1 MKLFLYLIGGTGS
14 RILKPLIMQ
23 LAAGVQPEH
32 SFKEGDELQIVPIV
46 IDPHQTN
53 ADLIRT
59 QTLLSWYK
67 DIRKELYG
75 NDPGIK
81 KGFFSIKITS
91 LAELDG
97 KGAKDDFVFNLS
109 GISDKYFSEYI
120 DYDHMDSSNQALC
133 QALFSSDQLGTKMD
147 IGFVG
152 SPNIGSV
159 ALNSFTESQEFERF
173 TNVFSKD
180 DRVFIVSSIFGG
192 TGAAGYP
199 LIVKNIRNAKF
210 TDASTRGDLADARIG
225 ALTVMP
231 YFNVKSKDK
240 DGNDSRIQYSDFIAK
255 TKSALRYYKKNLTG
269 SGDKSSG
276 NTVNACYYLAD
287 PIKSQP
293 YDNDDGRYGQKNI
306 AHFIE
311 FVGALSIFDFLDISD
326 DALYTENGRAEK
338 PIYKEFGLK
347 RGLNEGKT
355 TIDIRDFGD
364 KTRRLIQD
372 RMYSFHLAYM
382 YYMYRLQTDL
392 NKKQRYTDDMPKMSK
407 DMLKNPF
414 FGDKLINFL
423 NDYIVWLGELYA
435 NQPRCFF
442 PFMVN
447 NGIEPPVY
455 SSSTTELNNCING
468 IGHQKRRIG
477 GEVSLNYDD
486 VLKKF
491 NELSQNNSGKYT
503 ENQQALKLMDLFYYG
518 FNDLLHKFFIY

>member
-14 RILKPLIMQ
+14 RVLKPLIMQ
-23 LAAGVQPEH
+23 LAAGVQPEQG
-32 SFKEGDELQIVPIV
+32 FKEGDELQIVPIV

-81 KGFFSIKITS
+81 KGFFGIKITS

-120 DYDHMDSSNQALC
+120 DYNHMDSSNQALC
-133 QALFSSDQLGTKMD
+133 QALFSSDQLSTKMD

-159 ALNSFTESQEFERF
+159 ALNSFTESEEFERF

-180 DRVFIVSSIFGG
+180 DRIFIVSSIFGG

-199 LIVKNIRNAKF
+199 MIVKNIRNARN
-210 TDASTRGDLADARIG
+210 TEASTRGDLVDARIG

-240 DGNDSRIQYSDFIAK
+240 DGMDSRIQYSDFIAK

-269 SGDKSSG
+269 SGGDRNSG

-293 YDNDDGRYGQKNI
+293 YDNDDGTYGQKNI
-306 AHFIE
+306 AHFVE
-311 FVGALSIFDFLDISD
+311 FVGALSIFDFLGLSD
-326 DALYTENGRAEK
+326 NMLKTEDGRAEK
-338 PIYKEFGLK
+338 PVYREFGMK
-347 RGLNEGKT
+347 RGMNEGKT
-355 TIDIRDFGD
+355 TIDLSDFGD
-364 KTRRLIQD
+364 KTRKILQD
-372 RMYSFHLAYM
+372 KMYSFHLAYI
-382 YYMYRLQTDL
+382 YYTYQLQNDL
-392 NKKQRYTDDMPKMSK
+392 DKKQRYTDDMPKMPK

-414 FGDKLINFL
+414 FGDKLSNFF
-423 NDYIVWLGELYA
+423 NDYLVWLGEMYA
-435 NQPRCFF
+435 NQPRCFS
-442 PFMVN
+442 PFNVN
-447 NGIEPPVY
+447 NGIDAPY
-455 SSSTTELNNCING
+455 SSSTTLLNNSISG
-468 IGHQKRRIG
+468 IGHQKKTF
-477 GEVSLNYDD
+477 GEKSLDFSD
-486 VLKKF
+486 TLGKF
-491 NELSQNNSGKYT
+491 NKLSKDKSGNYT
-503 ENQQALKLMDLFYYG
+503 ENQQALKLMDLFYQG
-518 FNDLLHKFFIY
+518 FNELLHEFFVY

>member
-14 RILKPLIMQ
+14 RVLKPLIMQ
-23 LAAGVQPEH
+23 LAAGVTPVQG
-32 SFKEGDELQIVPIV
+32 FKEGDELQIVPIV
-46 IDPHQTN
+46 IDPHQNN
-53 ADLIRT
+53 ADLVRT

-75 NDPGIK
+75 NDAGVK
-81 KGFFSIKITS
+81 NGFFAVKITS

-97 KGAKDDFVFNLS
+97 KGAKDDFVFNLT

-133 QALFSSDQLGTKMD
+133 QALFSSDQLNTKMD

-159 ALNSFTESQEFERF
+159 ALNSFTESMEFERF

-180 DRVFIVSSIFGG
+180 DRIFIVSSIFGG

-199 LIVKNIRNAKF
+199 LIVKNIRNARQ
-210 TDASTRGDLADARIG
+210 TESSTRGDLVDARIG

-240 DGNDSRIQYSDFIAK
+240 DGYDSRIQYSDFIAK

-269 SGDKSSG
+269 SGSDRNSG

-287 PIKSQP
+287 SIKSQP
-293 YDNDDGRYGQKNI
+293 YDNDDGSYGQKNL
-306 AHFIE
+306 AHLVE
-311 FVGALSIFDFLDISD
+311 FVGAMSIFDFLGLSD
-326 DALYTENGRAEK
+326 EVLHTEDGRADK
-338 PIYKEFGLK
+338 PVYREFGLK

-355 TIDIRDFGD
+355 TIDLSDFGD
-364 KTRRLIQD
+364 KTRHMIQD
-372 RMYSFHLAYM
+372 KMYAFHLAYM
-382 YYMYRLQTDL
+382 YYAFQLQNDL
-392 NKKQRYTDDMPKMSK
+392 DKKQRYTDDTPKMPK

-414 FGDKLINFL
+414 FNDKLNNFFR
-423 NDYIVWLGELYA
+423 DYIEWLGEMFA

-442 PFMVN
+442 PFQVT
-447 NGIEPPVY
+447 NGIDYPYGP
-455 SSSTTELNNCING
+455 STNRLNNCING
-468 IGHQKRRIG
+468 IGHQKKAF
-477 GEVSLNYDD
+477 GEKSLDFSD
-486 VLKKF
+486 VLSQL
-491 NELSQNNSGKYT
+491 NDLSRKNSGSYT
-503 ENQQALKLMDLFYYG
+503 ENQQARKLMDLFYET
-518 FNDLLHKFFIY
+518 FKNQLLHKFFIY

>member
-14 RILKPLIMQ
+14 RVLKPLIMQ
-23 LAAGVQPEH
+23 LAAGVCPQQG
-32 SFKEGDELQIVPIV
+32 FKEGDELQIIPIV

-75 NDPGIK
+75 NDTGVK
-81 KGFFSIKITS
+81 NGFFGVKITS

-109 GISDKYFSEYI
+109 DISDKYFSEYI
-120 DYDHMDSSNQALC
+120 DYNHMDSSNQALC
-133 QALFSSDQLGTKMD
+133 QALFSTDQLGTKMD

-180 DRVFIVSSIFGG
+180 DRIFIVSSIFGG

-199 LIVKNIRNAKF
+199 LIVKNIRNARN
-210 TDASTRGDLADARIG
+210 TDASTRGDLVDAKIG

-255 TKSALRYYKKNLTG
+255 TKSALRYYKKNMTG
-269 SGDKSSG
+269 TGGDRNSG

-293 YDNDDGRYGQKNI
+293 YDNDDGTYGQKNL
-306 AHFIE
+306 AHFVE
-311 FVGALSIFDFLDISD
+311 FVGALSIFDFLGLSD
-326 DALYTENGRAEK
+326 QALYTENGRADR
-338 PIYKEFGLK
+338 PVYREFGLK
-347 RGLNEGKT
+347 RGLNEGKVT
-355 TIDIRDFGD
+355 LDLMDFGD
-364 KTRRLIQD
+364 KTRQLIQD
-372 RMYSFHLAYM
+372 KMYAFHLSYM
-382 YYMYRLQTDL
+382 YYAFRLQNDL
-392 NKKQRYTDDMPKMSK
+392 DKKQRYTDDTPKMPK
-407 DMLKNPF
+407 DMLRTPF
-414 FGDKLINFL
+414 FNDKLANFYK
-423 NDYIVWLGELYA
+423 DYIDWLGEMFA

-442 PFMVN
+442 PFMVT
-447 NGIEPPVY
+447 NGIDYPY
-455 SSSTTELNNCING
+455 SPATTQLNNCING
-468 IGHQKRRIG
+468 IGHQKRAL
-477 GEVSLNYDD
+477 GEKSLDFSD
-486 VLKKF
+486 VLNRF
-491 NELSQNNSGKYT
+491 NKLSKENSGKYT
-503 ENQQALKLMDLFYYG
+503 ENQQALKLMDLFYNG
-518 FNDLLHKFFIY
+518 FRGMLHEFFVY